1 MALDDMAVYIEN
13 LGVYV
18 EGGSTGAWFHFPLN
32 EEEIAERIGLNSY
45 YEEYAIHDTEN
56 FPCHVNEYTS
66 IEELNR
72 LYETIQDFPEE
83 VLDQLDD
90 FISYFGSLEELADNL
105 DRICCYTGCE
115 TMADVAY
122 HFAYELNTLGGI
134 PPSLQYYIDCEAY
147 GRDLE
152 IEGYF
157 IQTRYGMCEIK

>member
-18 EGGSTGAWFHFPLN
+18 ESGSTGAWFHFPLN
-32 EEEIAERIGLNSY
+32 EEKIAERIGLNSN

-83 VLDQLDD
+83 VLDQLDCCEM
-90 FISYFGSLEELADNL
+90 FTYFDIPGM
-105 DRICCYTGCE
+105 E
-115 TMADVAY
+115 TWL
-122 HFAYELNTLGGI
+122 F
-134 PPSLQYYIDCEAY
+134 
-147 GRDLE
+147 
-152 IEGYF
+152 
-157 IQTRYGMCEIK
+157 